1 MRRILHII
9 PEFNPGGGIENVV
22 MNYYRNIDRSHF
34 QFDVV
39 THSIADSSLALEFES
54 LGGRITKMPVFGLS
68 ALSDIRKKYAKLI
81 YDNAYDCVHCHMPN
95 AAFLY
100 LKIAKSMGVPQR
112 ILHSHQNRYA
122 DTASHVIRNIPLVAL
137 GKPYANVRLACSQDA
152 GDFLFGHREYTILPN
167 AIELDAFRFNK
178 TLRAA
183 KRDELGLATN
193 DFVLGNVGRLTP
205 QKNQTFLLSFLPAL
219 LKKRPDIVVLLVGE
233 GPCRNE
239 LVSEARDLKVSE
251 HVRFLGMRTDM
262 AGLYSAMDAFVFPS
276 LYEGLGEALIEAQV
290 SGLPA
295 IASTDVP
302 KIAKIND
309 SCAFIDRMDENA
321 WINGVSR
328 LSRSSNREN
337 GYLKALGSQYD
348 IESTKDMLEMI
359 YRQ

>member
-1 MRRILHII
+1 
-9 PEFNPGGGIENVV
+9 
-22 MNYYRNIDRSHF
+22 
-34 QFDVV
+34 
-39 THSIADSSLALEFES
+39 
-54 LGGRITKMPVFGLS
+54 
-68 ALSDIRKKYAKLI
+68 
-81 YDNAYDCVHCHMPN
+81 
-95 AAFLY
+95 
-100 LKIAKSMGVPQR
+100 
-112 ILHSHQNRYA
+112 
-122 DTASHVIRNIPLVAL
+122 
-137 GKPYANVRLACSQDA
+137 
-152 GDFLFGHREYTILPN
+152 
-167 AIELDAFRFNK
+167 
-178 TLRAA
+178 
-183 KRDELGLATN
+183 
-193 DFVLGNVGRLTP
+193 
-205 QKNQTFLLSFLPAL
+205 
-219 LKKRPDIVVLLVGE
+219 
-233 GPCRNE
+233 
-239 LVSEARDLKVSE
+239 
-251 HVRFLGMRTDM
+251 M